1 MHHKNI
7 FFAFLFAYF
16 SELLYFCTENQPN
29 NLSWINHPPRLTIST
44 IITIKINNNL
54 INKRKPKSFCMKRL
68 FFLLIVAVASVLPQ
82 SVWASSYTTNDG
94 TLTVNSDA
102 AGYLADLTKTA
113 EMKACTKIVLI
124 GKFNASDLES
134 IQAANSTDFQ
144 ATEVD
149 MEKAQFVISSSAGT
163 PSQANYKLFNDIPAN
178 YGASEVVSLGT
189 QGDRAIFGGTLYK
202 SVQGLQWN
210 GTGTPAEQSTVYS
223 IVSTSDFTG
232 RSIGDYGKIAKK
244 PDYYLQMSVTPAR
257 MDGPYAQQSGQ
268 TIGSA
273 SGNEENVIHIPG
285 NPDEGGVL
293 NLILEDTSRPY
304 GYMFGVRRYYYCD
317 GTSWKRSTEEVYNNT
332 IAENRIEDQTGVNLT
347 ALESQEGDA
356 TAIDGH
362 TGWAMSVVVYYVKTA
377 EVREWQTGSPT
388 SEQMAAATSAS
399 FDYDYR
405 ENHKSEF
412 NNGTWVKMTDYDYYL
427 LQGTG
432 SWTWQKTTYTD
443 GQVYYITK
451 KYPSG
456 TIMSTTQDGL
466 PSADNQYAVLMS
478 KTVNET
484 TTTAQEKYHNENSWV
499 DPSTVSETPHYV
511 DMRFDYW
518 KTTLQRATT
527 SKYANE
533 DINPEIFKDCTAL
546 TYVDFKAGVVKGFGD
561 HKTAAGYTSPFTIKI
576 GKDVTKIE
584 NAAFRRCDVLTTVE
598 WDTYTDAEK
607 QEDSGYPKE
616 LIIENEAFLQAKNLM
631 SIKIPNRVTYIGNNA
646 FEEVGT
652 GTTTDINSV
661 VVNDDPNTEPTFRLI
676 FERRHES
683 DTDQGSVAINCDM
696 PLTLGSKAFFN
707 CWYLKE
713 LSLPIRLK
721 QMGDDC
727 FKNSLSLTTLTM
739 REETNSDYTGEKLR
753 TIPTGAFEYSGVHEV
768 TIPKSVTKIVNKAF
782 GSTTGLTKVTFQDNI
797 EDPVK
802 NLIIESGAFSGGREE
817 GRPQLDI
824 YVMVDPSHRKM
835 ICEYAAFNY
844 TQTVG
849 QTSTLQ
855 NFATLHFPEE
865 YWDYYQGNWKRG
877 LAFRQDN
884 LNAFKDGYRDDVKG
898 YDGKSGGSITT
909 EGANAG
915 KYVHATEGK
924 QYTPA
929 NGWQEFART
938 STTIDIVIPN
948 TGSFLRTYSTKT
960 PKAIPLYA
968 EVDTEQ
974 GVSQGDPFFKVYRI
988 SHFNDKYSGGSTAT
1002 TSAVP
1007 EATATEVKLYYNS
1020 SARTHEYE
1028 NTYIPAST
1036 GLLMVGIGNGSVSY
1050 VVYMNDVTSGASTT
1064 YPFTE
1069 TQYEELSDDVT
1080 NGTNLLFPSCEDDDK
1095 TTQGTE
1101 NGVPYVYLNPT
1112 YPYPYNTSTNP
1123 LQLRFF
1129 GLGNRT
1135 VDGNKEYYFG
1145 RFAPGGKA
1153 TRDKAYLRLTNE
1165 VFHWRDGSIG
1175 SQKVDPN
1182 ANPSAVNPSRV
1193 ALNFFDDEEESGT
1206 TGIKQVDTT
1215 AQRMDSN
1222 VFYTLEGVR
1231 LNSRPTQRGIYIHNG
1246 RKVVI
1251 K

>member
-1 MHHKNI
+1 M
-7 FFAFLFAYF
+7 
-16 SELLYFCTENQPN
+16 
-29 NLSWINHPPRLTIST
+29 
-44 IITIKINNNL
+44 
-54 INKRKPKSFCMKRL
+54 
-68 FFLLIVAVASVLPQ
+68 LPQ
-82 SVWASSYTTNDG
+82 SVWADNEASLDG
-94 TLTVNSDA
+94 DTHTLTIYSSA
-102 AGYLADLTKTA
+102 AGNLSKSPNSAIANFPLGSGVPTTV
-113 EMKACTKIVLI
+113 TKIVLK
-124 GKFNASDLES
+124 GKFNANDLN
-134 IQAANSTDFQ
+134 A
-144 ATEVD
+144 
-149 MEKAQFVISSSAGT
+149 ISSSAGFDHVAEVDMADAQFVQASSAGV
-163 PSQANYKLFNDIPAN
+163 PSQAIYKLFKNTLTSYSPAPA
-178 YGASEVVSLGT
+178 GSE
-189 QGDRAIFGGTLYK
+189 GDRAIFNGTLYK
-202 SVQGLQWN
+202 SKQGLVWN
-210 GTGTPAEQSTVYS
+210 YLGDNVAPSEKTTAYTISST
-223 IVSTSDFTG
+223 TDFTG
-232 RSIGDYGKIAKK
+232 RSINDYGKIAKGGDIYRK
-244 PDYYLQMSVTPAR
+244 MHAVAAH
-257 MDGPYAQQSGQ
+257 MDGPHAQDGE

-273 SGNEENVIHIPG
+273 NGNELYVIHIPD
-285 NPDEGGVL
+285 NPDYDWVL
-293 NLILEDTSRPY
+293 NLILEDENRPY

-317 GTSWKRSTEEVYNNT
+317 GTSWKRSTEEIYNNAT
-332 IAENRIEDQTGVNLT
+332 NKIVDKQGANLA
-347 ALESQEGDA
+347 ALESAEGDD
-356 TAIDGH
+356 TDVDGH
-362 TGWAMSVVVYYVKTA
+362 NGWAMSVVVYYTKTA
-377 EVREWQTGSPT
+377 EVREWLTDTPT
-388 SEQMAAATSAS
+388 SEQMAAATIAS
-399 FDYDYR
+399 FDYAYR

-412 NNGTWVKMTDYDYYL
+412 SDGTWVKMKDYNYYQ

-432 SWTWQKTTYTD
+432 AWTWEETTYID
-443 GQVYYITK
+443 GAEYYIYK
-451 KYPSG
+451 KYSND
-456 TIMSTTQDGL
+456 TDMSSPGDGL
-466 PSADNQYAVLMS
+466 PNADNQYAVKMGP
-478 KTVNET
+478 KVTVGDEEKD
-484 TTTAQEKYHNENSWV
+484 QEYYYSGGWV
-499 DPSTVSETPHYV
+499 LPSAVSESSHYV
-511 DMRFDYW
+511 DMKFDYW

-527 SKYANE
+527 SKYADD
-533 DINPEIFKDCTAL
+533 DINPEIFKECKAL
-546 TYVDFKAGVVKGFGD
+546 RYVDFKAGVVKGFGD
-561 HKTAAGYTSPFTIKI
+561 HKTTEGYYTPFKIKI
-576 GKDVTKIE
+576 SKDVTKID
-584 NAAFRRCDVLTTVE
+584 NAAFRRCDVLTEVE
-598 WDTYTDAEK
+598 WDTYTDDEK
-607 QEDSGYPKE
+607 QEGSGYPKA
-616 LIIENEAFLQAKNLM
+616 LIIEAEAFLQAKNLM
-631 SIKIPNRVTYIGNNA
+631 SIKIPNRVTYIGDNA

-652 GTTTDINSV
+652 GTTSNVNSV
-661 VVNDDPNTEPTFRLI
+661 DLTDNSPTFELI

-727 FKNSLSLTTLTM
+727 FKNSLNLTTLEM
-739 REETNSDYTGEKLR
+739 REETNSDYAGEKLR
-753 TIPTGAFEYSGVHEV
+753 TIPSGAFEYSGVHEV

-782 GSTTGLTKVTFQDNI
+782 GSTTGLTKVTFQDNN

-824 YVMVDPSHRKM
+824 YAMVNPYEEGSRKL

-855 NFATLHFPEE
+855 NFAILHFPEDA
-865 YWDYYQGNWKRG
+865 WDYYQGNWKRG
-877 LAFRQDN
+877 LAFRQN
-884 LNAFKDGYRDDVKG
+884 HLNAFKDGYHDDVKG

-909 EGANAG
+909 EGVNAG

-1020 SARTHEYE
+1020 SARTYEYE

-1036 GLLMVGIGNGSVSY
+1036 GLLMVGFGNGSVSY
-1050 VVYMNDVTSGASTT
+1050 VVYMNDVEGDLTT

-1080 NGTNLLFPSCEDDDK
+1080 NGTNLLFPSCEDDAQ
-1095 TTQGTE
+1095 TTRDSE

-1112 YPYPYNTSTNP
+1112 YPYPYASNTVP
-1123 LQLRFF
+1123 DYRFF
-1129 GLGNRT
+1129 GLAATSGT
-1135 VDGNKEYYFG
+1135 PKTYYFG
-1145 RFAPGGKA
+1145 RFVAGGKV
-1153 TRDKAYLRLTNE
+1153 TRDKAYLKLTNN
-1165 VFHWRDGSIG
+1165 VFHWKDGTVNSND
-1175 SQKVDPN
+1175 VTPN
-1182 ANPSAVNPSRV
+1182 HSNSSRV
-1193 ALNFFDDEEESGT
+1193 ALNFFEDEEESGT

-1222 VFYTLEGVR
+1222 VFYTLEGVK

-1246 RKVVI
+1246 RKIVI